1 MIESIFQPIVLAALS
16 VASIA
21 GAMAWSLIQRQGP
34 ERSRRWLALL
44 TLPGL
49 LALVSFYSLAV
60 HMHIRLSGWPER
72 IGTDGFPPDLI
83 THDGI
88 STGLFSVALVL
99 ALCMP
104 AVLVLHAL
112 VPRLRSN
119 MIYPAFCGTA
129 CWLCLALTALAPAGF
144 LKWWWD

>member
-1 MIESIFQPIVLAALS
+1 MNHSIFQPIVLAALS
-16 VASIA
+16 IVSIA
-21 GAMAWSLIQRQGP
+21 VAMAWSYIQGQGSG
-34 ERSRRWLALL
+34 RSRRWLALL

-60 HMHIRLSGWPER
+60 HMHVRLSGWPER

-83 THDGI
+83 THQGI
-88 STGLFSVALVL
+88 SNGFFVIALVL
-99 ALCMP
+99 ALVIP
-104 AVLVLHAL
+104 TVLALLAL
-112 VPRLRSN
+112 VPQLRSN

-144 LKWWWD
+144 LQWWWD

>member
-1 MIESIFQPIVLAALS
+1 MNHSIFQPIVLAALS

-83 THDGI
+83 THRDISDGFFGI
-88 STGLFSVALVL
+88 ALLLALV
-99 ALCMP
+99 MP
-104 AVLVLHAL
+104 AVLALFAL
-112 VPRLRSN
+112 VPQVRSRV
-119 MIYPAFCGTA
+119 IYPAFCGTA
-129 CWLCLALTALAPAGF
+129 CWLCLSLTALAPAGF
-144 LKWWWD
+144 LRWWWD

>member
-1 MIESIFQPIVLAALS
+1 MNQSIFQPIVLAALS

-21 GAMAWSLIQRQGP
+21 LAMAWSLIQGQGSG
-34 ERSRRWLALL
+34 RSRRWLALL

-72 IGTDGFPPDLI
+72 IGTDGFPPDLF
-83 THDGI
+83 THHDISNGFFGI
-88 STGLFSVALVL
+88 ASLLVL
-99 ALCMP
+99 GMP
-104 AVLVLHAL
+104 AVLALFAL

-144 LKWWWD
+144 LQWWWD

>member
-1 MIESIFQPIVLAALS
+1 MNHLIFQPIVLAALS

-21 GAMAWSLIQRQGP
+21 GAMAWSVIQGQGYG
-34 ERSRRWLALL
+34 RSRRRLALL

-83 THDGI
+83 THHDI
-88 STGLFSVALVL
+88 SNGFIAIALLLALV
-99 ALCMP
+99 MP
-104 AVLVLHAL
+104 AVLTLFAL
-112 VPRLRSN
+112 VPQLRSR

-129 CWLCLALTALAPAGF
+129 YWLCLSLTALAPAGF
-144 LKWWWD
+144 LQWWWD